1 MEDEI
6 EDLLT
11 FLNPSIFGTL
21 FTRRRTNKDNTD
33 VFRFPISESTKGIL
47 KYWGGMNGN
56 GLGLKE
62 ELKIKLVRGE
72 ITVFLL
78 VHVFMA
84 VCTANTTV

>member
-21 FTRRRTNKDNTD
+21 FTRTRTNKDTA
-33 VFRFPISESTKGIL
+33 VFFRFPINESTKRIL

-56 GLGLKE
+56 GLGLKQGF
-62 ELKIKLVRGE
+62 KMKLVTGE
-72 ITVFLL
+72 IAVVRL

-84 VCTANTTV
+84 VCTANATV

>member
-1 MEDEI
+1 VEDEI

-21 FTRRRTNKDNTD
+21 FTRTRTNKDTA
-33 VFRFPISESTKGIL
+33 VFFRFPINESTKRIL

-56 GLGLKE
+56 GLGLKQGF
-62 ELKIKLVRGE
+62 KIKLVTGE
-72 ITVFLL
+72 IAVVRL

-84 VCTANTTV
+84 VCTANATV